1 MSAAG
6 LSTRDGT
13 PIAGICAT
21 PAHDPVTNQSP
32 PAAKIALFKSLFR
45 GREDVYPR
53 RFESR
58 KTGRGGYAPA
68 CANEWVRGVCE
79 KPRIKCADC
88 PNRRFLPVTDQV
100 IRQHLS
106 GHDNQGREFVIGLYP
121 MLADETCYLL
131 AVDFDGETW
140 KEDGGAFRE
149 TCRRLALPVALERS
163 RSGKGGHMW
172 LFFADAVS
180 ASVAR
185 SLGSYLPTE
194 TMDS

>member
-1 MSAAG
+1 MSADA
-6 LSTRDGT
+6 L
-13 PIAGICAT
+13 
-21 PAHDPVTNQSP
+21 PAQDARAAAAACPMPAQDTVTNHSP
-32 PAAKIALFKSLFR
+32 SASKIALFRSLFR
-45 GREDVYPR
+45 GRDDVYPR

-68 CANEWVRGVCE
+68 CANEWVRGLCE

-88 PNRRFLPVTDQV
+88 PNRRFLAVTDQV

-140 KEDGGAFRE
+140 KEDGGAFRD
-149 TCRRLALPVALERS
+149 TCRRLARPVAL
-163 RSGKGGHMW
+163 
-172 LFFADAVS
+172 
-180 ASVAR
+180 
-185 SLGSYLPTE
+185 
-194 TMDS
+194 